1 MKVTFLNK
9 QLRNEYCTYLSI
21 ISSIIT
27 ISVLFVNI
35 PQDIKLPL
43 GAFVSF
49 FLIFLYL
56 AIWFRAN
63 NLNELSIT
71 INNSTIQI
79 KEGDIFQE
87 IGFKIIPFNE
97 YFDTDV
103 NSGIISSNT
112 LNGKY
117 IAKFYQNRQD
127 LDRLILSD
135 KHSSQFIIKEQ
146 SREFGKTK
154 QYKLGTIIKDRD
166 FFLLAFSRFDEHN
179 RAYLTVDELISTL
192 TNMWTECD
200 IHYNGNDIVLPL
212 LGSGLTRLQGLENIS
227 DQELLMLLLFSL
239 KITKIKFA
247 DTTKIK
253 IILTKERLR
262 KIDLYEIKHRLN
274 P

>member
-43 GAFVSF
+43 GAFVLF

-63 NLNELSIT
+63 NLNELSII

-127 LDRLILSD
+127 LDHLILSD